1 LTATTGTSFRRIEWT
16 LMADGNPESSEP
28 PSDPPAAAPDS
39 EADESPPP
47 DDSFLLGATGV
58 EAEVLAE
65 LARAEASLHDPTGAA
80 DESDG
85 AVV

>member
-1 LTATTGTSFRRIEWT
+1 
-16 LMADGNPESSEP
+16 MADE
-28 PSDPPAAAPDS
+28 PDS
-39 EADESPPP
+39 EADESPPT
-47 DDSFLLGATGV
+47 DDTFLLGATGV

-65 LARAEASLHDPTGAA
+65 LARAEASIHDPEAA

>member
-1 LTATTGTSFRRIEWT
+1 
-16 LMADGNPESSEP
+16 MADE
-28 PSDPPAAAPDS
+28 PDS
-39 EADESPPP
+39 EADESPPA

-65 LARAEASLHDPTGAA
+65 LARAEASIHDPEEAA